1 MQFPTDT
8 KSVTERL
15 SNFNP
20 TSYARTRNHVD
31 GNVSLL
37 SPYITHGFISPA
49 KIREFLVHKFQI
61 PRSHKYIQELTWRE
75 YFSHYL
81 RKKPQATVKSIK
93 ATIIDE
99 NYYSNSIPTDI
110 LEGTTG
116 IPVIDHGVRTLYQD
130 GYLHNHLRMW
140 LAAYIIH
147 YRKVRWQAGAHW
159 MYSYLIDGDLA
170 SNHLS
175 WQWVAGTL
183 TGRPYLFN
191 ADNVQKYA
199 PSLSCRHTQID
210 KPYPEL
216 LNLASSKRTIHFE
229 TNNRAELT
237 PIPPLI
243 NHLENR
249 KPDGIKLK
257 GKLLSICHPW
267 SLSQQKTPFD
277 IGVFI
282 SDFHKMYPWCRA
294 RWDFVTDRM
303 ARVAN
308 SIAFLSLEDYQK
320 ITCEIPIKI
329 TPTPNPFYNQI
340 CQTSNTTL
348 VMQSPLHNVPDVH
361 YPSFSKYWKAIE

>member
-8 KSVTERL
+8 KSLTEQL
-15 SNFNP
+15 SKFNP
-20 TSYARTRNHVD
+20 ASYARTRNHVD
-31 GNVSLL
+31 GNVSML

-49 KIREFLVHKFQI
+49 EIRDFLAHKFGI
-61 PRSHKYIQELTWRE
+61 PGSHKYIQELTWRE

-81 RKKPQATVKSIK
+81 RKKPEAIVKSIK
-93 ATIIDE
+93 STIIDE
-99 NYYSNSIPTDI
+99 NYYSTSIPVDI

-116 IPVIDHGVRTLYQD
+116 IPVIDHGVRALYKN

-191 ADNVQKYA
+191 ADNVKKYA
-199 PSLSCRHTQID
+199 PSLSSHYTQID

-216 LNLASSKRTIHFE
+216 LKLASSSKTIDSE
-229 TNNRAELT
+229 PDSGTEPT

-243 NHLENR
+243 SHLENKSPYR
-249 KPDGIKLK
+249 IELK
-257 GKLLSICHPW
+257 GKHMSICHPW

-277 IGVFI
+277 MGVFI
-282 SDFHKMYPWCRA
+282 SNFHKRYPWCQA
-294 RWDFVTDRM
+294 RWNFVTDRM
-303 ARVAN
+303 SRIAN
-308 SIAFLSLEDYQK
+308 TIAFLSLEDYQK
-320 ITCEIPIKI
+320 ITCEIPVKI
-329 TPTPNPFYNQI
+329 TPTLNPFYNQI
-340 CQTSNTTL
+340 CQTPNTTL
-348 VMQSPLHNVPDVH
+348 VLRPPMHNIPDTH
-361 YPSFSKYWKAIE
+361 YPSFSKFWKATE